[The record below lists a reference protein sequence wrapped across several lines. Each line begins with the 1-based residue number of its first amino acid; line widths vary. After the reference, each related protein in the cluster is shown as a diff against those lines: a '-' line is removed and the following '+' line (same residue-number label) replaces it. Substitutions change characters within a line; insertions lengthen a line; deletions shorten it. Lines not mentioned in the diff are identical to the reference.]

1 VNDQK
6 REELTAGYEHQ
17 GGMSAARLQRSVEVC
32 VKLTQI
38 QGDHL
43 ICLSQREALMLFG
56 VFQAGLLHEPM
67 QACLMGRHEY
77 SSFYH
82 TMMAALAQAV
92 AAPDLETTGLP
103 D

>member
-1 VNDQK
+1 
-6 REELTAGYEHQ
+6 
-17 GGMSAARLQRSVEVC
+17 MCAARLQRSVEVC

-38 QGDHL
+38 KGDHL

-67 QACLMGRHEY
+67 QACLMSKHEY

-92 AAPDLETTGLP
+92 AAPDLEATSIQ

>member
-1 VNDQK
+1 
-6 REELTAGYEHQ
+6 
-17 GGMSAARLQRSVEVC
+17 MQRSVEVC

-38 QGDHL
+38 KGDHL

-56 VFQAGLLHEPM
+56 VFQAGLMHEPM
-67 QACLMGRHEY
+67 QASLMSKHEY

-82 TMMAALAQAV
+82 GMMAALARAV
-92 AAPDLETTGLP
+92 AAPDLETTTLH